1 MTRGVSFD
9 WRDDLPIW
17 KQIKDRLQGAI
28 MDETYKEGD
37 AIPSVRQLA
46 LDLKVNPLTISR
58 AFQELVDEGLI
69 EKRRGLG
76 MFVAPN
82 VAQSLLARERENF
95 IKNEWPEI
103 LKRIDA
109 LGPVSYTHLDVY
121 KRQKV
126 HWRVMNLNLIFM
138 KN

>member
-109 LGPVSYTHLDVY
+109 LGLSKKEL
-121 KRQKV
+121 
-126 HWRVMNLNLIFM
+126 LNSGG
-138 KN
+138 NND

>member
-109 LGPVSYTHLDVY
+109 LGLSKKDL
-121 KRQKV
+121 
-126 HWRVMNLNLIFM
+126 LNAGD
-138 KN
+138 NND

>member
-109 LGPVSYTHLDVY
+109 LGLSKKEL
-121 KRQKV
+121 
-126 HWRVMNLNLIFM
+126 LNTGG
-138 KN
+138 NND

>member
-109 LGPVSYTHLDVY
+109 LGLSKKDL
-121 KRQKV
+121 
-126 HWRVMNLNLIFM
+126 LNSGG
-138 KN
+138 NND

>member
-109 LGPVSYTHLDVY
+109 LGLSKKDL
-121 KRQKV
+121 
-126 HWRVMNLNLIFM
+126 LNSGG
-138 KN
+138 NNE

>member
-109 LGPVSYTHLDVY
+109 LGLSKKDL
-121 KRQKV
+121 
-126 HWRVMNLNLIFM
+126 LNSEG
-138 KN
+138 NNE